1 VPTVTGEVPAD
12 AYRRGDRY
20 VVHCDL
26 PGVDPGSLDVS
37 VQGDV
42 VTVRA
47 HRTDRGENGIRWLI
61 RQRRTGTIS
70 RQVRLDVPVQGR
82 NITATYTDGVLTLT
96 VPVASARSDEDR
108 GTVVHVLHGAQG

>member
-1 VPTVTGEVPAD
+1 V
-12 AYRRGDRY
+12 YRRGDHY

-26 PGVDPGSLDVS
+26 PGVDPRSLDVS

-42 VTVRA
+42 VSVRA
-47 HRTDRGENGIRWLI
+47 HRTDSGENGIRWVI

-70 RQVRLDVPVQGR
+70 GQVRLDAPVRGR

-96 VPVASARSDEDR
+96 VPVASTGTERDEDT
-108 GTVVHVLHGAQG
+108 GALVHVLHGAPA